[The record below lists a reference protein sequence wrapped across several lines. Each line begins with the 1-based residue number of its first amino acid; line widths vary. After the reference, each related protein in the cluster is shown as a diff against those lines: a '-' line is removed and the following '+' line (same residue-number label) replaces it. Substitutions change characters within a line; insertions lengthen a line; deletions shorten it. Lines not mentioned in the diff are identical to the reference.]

1 MNNVCYNT
9 LLMNINPLINLIKF
23 INYFRQNK
31 YVVQKYFETAASTI
45 LFPGPTDSPEAR

>member
-1 MNNVCYNT
+1 MNNVCDNT

-31 YVVQKYFETAASTI
+31 YVVQKYFETASTI
-45 LFPGPTDSPEAR
+45 QFPGPTDSPEAR